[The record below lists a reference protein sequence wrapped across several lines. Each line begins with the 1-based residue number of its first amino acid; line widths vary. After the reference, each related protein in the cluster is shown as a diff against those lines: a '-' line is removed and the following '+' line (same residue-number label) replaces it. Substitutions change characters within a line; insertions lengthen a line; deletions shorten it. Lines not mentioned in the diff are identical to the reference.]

1 MKKHYLSPAV
11 REAGIKYDVNI
22 LTSNIGIGGSTGED
36 LDNSGDVIDPW
47 S

>member
-1 MKKHYLSPAV
+1 MKKLYLSPVV
-11 REAGIKYDVNI
+11 REAGIKYEVNF

-36 LDNSGDVIDPW
+36 LETGDTVDPW